1 MRQPVALVYSAA
13 KLIIE
18 TIRKFYLTEQLRI
31 QVKLFFSTFRPSPL
45 SLLYGLLYV
54 DLFRCLL
61 RAATFLPHLFF
72 GQKN

>member
-31 QVKLFFSTFRPSPL
+31 LCETYPPPPLFYQQVRSRPM
-45 SLLYGLLYV
+45 YGLCALE
-54 DLFRCLL
+54 
-61 RAATFLPHLFF
+61 
-72 GQKN
+72 